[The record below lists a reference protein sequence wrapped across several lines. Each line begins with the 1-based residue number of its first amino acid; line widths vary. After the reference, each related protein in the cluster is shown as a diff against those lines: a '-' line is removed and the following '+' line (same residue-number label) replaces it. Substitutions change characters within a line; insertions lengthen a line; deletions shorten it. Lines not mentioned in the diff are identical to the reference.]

1 MQDYVSKLAVLL
13 VNAKGDP
20 DSLAGAEVQVSK
32 LPIAKLHDAYR
43 ASWLLDLNCHGVF
56 EL

>member
-20 DSLAGAEVQVSK
+20 DSAAGAEVQVRK
-32 LPIAKLHDAYR
+32 LSIMKLHDLYTT
-43 ASWLLDLNCHGVF
+43 
-56 EL
+56 

>member
-20 DSLAGAEVQVSK
+20 DSAAGAEVQVCTLS
-32 LPIAKLHDAYR
+32 ITKLHDAQKT
-43 ASWLLDLNCHGVF
+43 
-56 EL
+56 

>member
-20 DSLAGAEVQVSK
+20 DSPAGAEVQVSK
-32 LPIAKLHDAYR
+32 LQSCMMQTEHDG
-43 ASWLLDLNCHGVF
+43 SLS
-56 EL
+56 

>member
-1 MQDYVSKLAVLL
+1 MSKLAVLL

-20 DSLAGAEVQVSK
+20 DSPAGAEVQVSK
-32 LPIAKLHDAYR
+32 LWIAELHDAHR

>member
-20 DSLAGAEVQVSK
+20 DSAAGAEVQVRKSS
-32 LPIAKLHDAYR
+32 ITKLHD
-43 ASWLLDLNCHGVF
+43 S
-56 EL
+56 

>member
-20 DSLAGAEVQVSK
+20 DSAAGAEVQVRK
-32 LPIAKLHDAYR
+32 LSITNLYDSQKT
-43 ASWLLDLNCHGVF
+43 
-56 EL
+56 